1 MPSNLANIIN
11 SHELTTSHYS
21 YLFHWTRWISSFS
34 SFFSRQ
40 RLNRSHFSCSR
51 EPIVCAQLS
60 HSDSLCSRKK
70 YLVFRDEKSVWG
82 LWFWWWHTRATQHCF
97 ERKMEKNGH
106 WHQEVKTRWLFIAF
120 ITFAY
125 RRLSQFN
132 AVFFYSPAHSFN
144 FMPHILLFFL
154 HTWVIVFFDVIYLV
168 GFAYRYLLFA
178 LMCLWSITST
188 RYSSEKLTLPAFSDK
203 CISITMWMWLKND
216 NLCALFISV
225 FRKTIDYTMLVIFIR
240 LFALLHFNAFL
251 LFWVYLLFSCLKSYT
266 LHVYLL
272 LNV

>member
-1 MPSNLANIIN
+1 
-11 SHELTTSHYS
+11 
-21 YLFHWTRWISSFS
+21 
-34 SFFSRQ
+34 
-40 RLNRSHFSCSR
+40 
-51 EPIVCAQLS
+51 
-60 HSDSLCSRKK
+60 
-70 YLVFRDEKSVWG
+70 
-82 LWFWWWHTRATQHCF
+82 
-97 ERKMEKNGH
+97 MEKKWALASRSQDSMAIYCFHN
-106 WHQEVKTRWLFIAF
+106 IC
-120 ITFAY
+120 
-125 RRLSQFN
+125 LSASLSIQRG
-132 AVFFYSPAHSFN
+132 FFFHSPAHSFN